1 MNRPKLKLVGGIAL
15 LAVLGVLFGG
25 FLLLTNAIVNGVYN
39 LDMQSAKMKAI
50 NSSVGSILD
59 LNAYVESR
67 EVEKFTNRAA
77 LTSVAARGVIE
88 NDWDGKSVDYN
99 NGAIVT
105 VSGGKIKYPENY
117 PEEQK
122 IDASSLT
129 DSFGMVP
136 VDVQKDTETDV
147 PNDAWLVEYYKI
159 GDDVYY
165 IESELRSSLE
175 ETARRSFDAAARMK
189 GIEDAFDIQ
198 VLLISQEEGEDGNHA
213 LLYNSGALTEGTTAE
228 QCGITKEMLET
239 ALENTRQMTAEK
251 LLETS
256 GTKGVKKGTVT
267 VVYGKPFTPSDVPP
281 KERKELYAKLPEII
295 QTMINE
301 NK

>member
-105 VSGGKIKYPENY
+105 VSGGKIKYPVNY
-117 PEEQK
+117 PEDQK
-122 IDASSLT
+122 IDAASLT

-175 ETARRSFDAAARMK
+175 ETARRLF
-189 GIEDAFDIQ
+189 G
-198 VLLISQEEGEDGNHA
+198 
-213 LLYNSGALTEGTTAE
+213 
-228 QCGITKEMLET
+228 
-239 ALENTRQMTAEK
+239 
-251 LLETS
+251 
-256 GTKGVKKGTVT
+256 
-267 VVYGKPFTPSDVPP
+267 
-281 KERKELYAKLPEII
+281 
-295 QTMINE
+295 
-301 NK
+301 